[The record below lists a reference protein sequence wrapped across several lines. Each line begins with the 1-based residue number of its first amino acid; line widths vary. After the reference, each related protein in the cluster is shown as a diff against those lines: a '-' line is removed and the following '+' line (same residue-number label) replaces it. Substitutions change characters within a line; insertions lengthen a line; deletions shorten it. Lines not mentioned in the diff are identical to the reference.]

1 MFFFFIQIYVL
12 LQGGVRFLIFFCKV
26 TFWFDFE
33 FLHIR
38 IFNWNITYNF
48 SFVIFH
54 HLLLL
59 AILQSDICVGKKV
72 RGQENSNILK
82 KIREIKASKNA
93 HLFYLREFEMFF
105 MSNVYEEQMCFEE
118 LHLHDLFF
126 DEKKLK
132 QKYYTF
138 AKKSE

>member
-1 MFFFFIQIYVL
+1 M
-12 LQGGVRFLIFFCKV
+12 

-126 DEKKLK
+126 
-132 QKYYTF
+132 
-138 AKKSE
+138 